1 MTNCL
6 EGIFAFLKI
15 PFIPKGKRVV
25 SEGKI
30 YICIYI
36 HTRARTQTH
45 TRTKTNIFFS
55 SIKCKCYK
63 SAFLLRVHEAG
74 SFFSHG
80 GFGKGVFWCCC
91 SRSCCKGVPS
101 PPDHL
106 PTPRSH
112 QLLLQ
117 ISSCSLQGM
126 LISSRQGR
134 EKPQGWIKDEARRAT
149 RTSAPSRDRL
159 ALE

>member
-45 TRTKTNIFFS
+45 TKTNIFFFPLNKMQVLQIS
-55 SIKCKCYK
+55 FS
-63 SAFLLRVHEAG
+63 FVGTRGWVLFWPRWLWERGVLVLLQQELREG
-74 SFFSHG
+74 CPFTTRP
-80 GFGKGVFWCCC
+80 C
-91 SRSCCKGVPS
+91 
-101 PPDHL
+101 
-106 PTPRSH
+106 TH

-134 EKPQGWIKDEARRAT
+134 EKPQGWIKDEARRASG
-149 RTSAPSRDRL
+149 TSAPSRDRL